1 MVRRLL
7 VSAGFLCILL
17 LSSAGI
23 GEAQF
28 GPQPIYVGIPTVR
41 VNFIAASQQQ
51 NEWCWAAS
59 TQMILAWYG
68 VPASQPEIVQRVYG
82 VAGNIPGSDQA
93 VSAALN
99 GWGRTVNGRIVTIRS
114 VVYQGQLPPQVLISQ
129 LYQQHPILLGVW
141 SGPTS
146 GHAVVVT
153 AASYINSPS
162 GPLIISL
169 VIRDPWPS
177 PQNIATAGRV
187 EYMGPNLAQFAATMR
202 AYWLVT
208 VQ

>member
-1 MVRRLL
+1 LQQL
-7 VSAGFLCILL
+7 PLAKHFELL
-17 LSSAGI
+17 LALVFHSLI
-23 GEAQF
+23 GFPHSGSPLKIEFATRTLSDF
-28 GPQPIYVGIPTVR
+28 GSR
-41 VNFIAASQQQ
+41 AAASFFRFQLKAGQ
-51 NEWCWAAS
+51 
-59 TQMILAWYG
+59 L
-68 VPASQPEIVQRVYG
+68 PSQPEIVQRIYG
-82 VAGNIPGSDQA
+82 IAGDFPGSDQA

-114 VVYQGQLPPQVLISQ
+114 AVYQGQLPPQILISQ
-129 LYQQHPILLGVW
+129 LSQRHPILLGVW

-162 GPLIISL
+162 GPIIISL

-187 EYMGPNLAQFAATMR
+187 EYTGPNLPQFAGTMR